1 METIRLTQY
10 SHGAGCGC
18 KIAPDTLTKILKTG
32 ITVPDNANLLV
43 GNNTRDDAAAYLLP
57 DGKVL
62 VSTVDFF
69 MPIVDDPFTFGKIA
83 AANAI
88 SDVYAMGASPIL
100 AIAILGWPVNILDAE
115 TASQVLAGG
124 QSTCQEAGIPLAGG
138 HSIDCPEPIFGLSVN
153 GLTTRER
160 LKTNAGAQAGDLL
173 FYTKPLGI
181 GLLTTA
187 EKKGILAK
195 EDEGKAAAVMTRL
208 NAIGKILG
216 EYSFV
221 HALTD
226 VTGFGLLGHLTELC
240 EASGLRATINYSS
253 LQWITELSPYVAA
266 QAIPG
271 GTWRNWN
278 SYKHKIAIPQ
288 EWVPLLADPQT
299 NGGLLIAVAREH
311 SRDLAE
317 LLIQNGL
324 AAHIQPIGV
333 LEPLEAPHPLIEV
346 VP

>member
-1 METIRLTQY
+1 MKTIRLTQY

-18 KIAPDTLTKILKTG
+18 KIAPDTLSKILKTG
-32 ITVPDNANLLV
+32 IAVPDNANLLV
-43 GNNTRDDAAAYLLP
+43 GNHTRDDAAAYLLP

-69 MPIVDDPFTFGKIA
+69 MPIVDDPFTFGQIA

-88 SDVYAMGASPIL
+88 SDVYAMGAAPIL
-100 AIAILGWPVNILDAE
+100 AIAILGWPINVLPAE
-115 TASQVLAGG
+115 VASQVLAGG
-124 QSTCQEAGIPLAGG
+124 QSICKEAGIPLAGG

-153 GLTTRER
+153 GLTTEQG
-160 LKTNAGAQAGDLL
+160 LKTNAGAQNGDIL

-187 EKKGILAK
+187 EKKGILFK

-208 NAIGKILG
+208 NAIGRILG

-240 EASGLRATINYSS
+240 EASGLLAVINYSC
-253 LQWITELSPYVAA
+253 LQWITDLDAYVAA
-266 QAIPG
+266 EAIPG

-278 SYKHKIAIPQ
+278 SYKHKVAIP
-288 EWVPLLADPQT
+288 EKWIPLLADPQT
-299 NGGLLIAVAREH
+299 NGGLLIAVAPEH
-311 SRDLAE
+311 SQDLAQ
-317 LLIQNGL
+317 LLTQHGL
-324 AAHIQPIGV
+324 GAHAQPIGV
-333 LEPLEAPHPLIEV
+333 LQPLEAPQPRIEV
-346 VP
+346 IP